1 MKKILIFILL
11 VLIGAGIFLFL
22 KSKLSINQNITTPQA
37 DKLQIITTTPNPL
50 DGATILPTQTIIV
63 AFNKP
68 VAISEFKHRFDPEV
82 EHTIETQTNDWK
94 GTTMKITFKKP
105 LQLGSGYTLFIES
118 NTHTEAKEG
127 LDHQYVYHFTTI
139 SYKGV

>member
-1 MKKILIFILL
+1 MKKISMVIILI
-11 VLIGAGIFLFL
+11 LIGIGIFLFI
-22 KSKLSINQNITTPQA
+22 KP
-37 DKLQIITTTPNPL
+37 KLQSKQSNVTTQSEKLTVVSTTPNPL
-50 DGATILPTQTIIV
+50 NGATVLPTQTIFIT
-63 AFNKP
+63 FNKP

-82 EHTIETQTNDWK
+82 EHTIETQANDWK

-118 NTHTEAKEG
+118 NTHTEAKED